1 MHASG
6 RLLEKLS
13 HDPLMLIFCGVM
25 LVLIV
30 SIGGMQ
36 LGIWFM
42 QLKERRQHHGR

>member
-1 MHASG
+1 MHTSV

-13 HDPLMLIFCGVM
+13 HDPFMLIFCGVM
-25 LVLIV
+25 LVFIV

-36 LGIWFM
+36 LAIWLM